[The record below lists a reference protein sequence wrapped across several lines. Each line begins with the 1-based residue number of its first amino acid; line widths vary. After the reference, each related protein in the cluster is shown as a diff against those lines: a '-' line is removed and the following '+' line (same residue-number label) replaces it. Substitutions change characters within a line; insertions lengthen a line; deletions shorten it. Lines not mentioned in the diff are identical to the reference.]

1 MLKRSFSVSLKTLAV
16 CALLGNFSS
25 AHANNSWG
33 QHFYGGLSL
42 GGASLNTKNNL
53 SVRGSNVSKRTNDT
67 NVHGEL
73 IGGYEISNQNIFLA
87 LETDIGL
94 SSSATEELLT
104 LAGVQH
110 PFTIES
116 KNGFGLAAHIGK
128 SIDENHRVY
137 LKLGVE
143 FKKFQ
148 TELKGLNRFTDH
160 KKSFNGVGFM
170 PGIGIEKK
178 LTDTVNFRTEYK
190 ISLYSAKNLSS
201 EHTTHTMKPITH
213 HLTAAFYFKT

>member
-1 MLKRSFSVSLKTLAV
+1 MLKNLFFVSLKAFAVFGLLA
-16 CALLGNFSS
+16 NFSN
-25 AHANNSWG
+25 ANANNPWE
-33 QHFYGGLSL
+33 QRFYGGLSL
-42 GGASLNTKNNL
+42 GGASLNTQNNL
-53 SVRGSNVSKRTNDT
+53 SVRSSQISKKTNDT

-94 SSSATEELLT
+94 SSAATEELLT
-104 LAGVQH
+104 LAGIQH

-116 KNGFGLAAHIGK
+116 KNGFGFAAHIGK

-137 LKLGVE
+137 LKLGIE
-143 FKKFQ
+143 IKKFQ

-160 KKSFNGVGFM
+160 KKSFNGIGFV

-190 ISLYSAKNLSS
+190 VSLYSAKKLVS
-201 EHTTHTMKPITH
+201 EHTTHTIKTVTH
-213 HLTAAFYFKT
+213 HLTAGFYFKT